1 MIKKL
6 TYCLLTFLLFV
17 ACDRSKNTSSL
28 YNEDNYK
35 DVVLGEDLIRIGMP
49 DKLDYLI
56 NNLVISDEMI
66 GLLATED
73 KTLFDKS
80 LLNAAENVKF
90 YTTTKNK
97 AVNMGVYGA
106 ELNYLIHFGQ
116 SQYSMKYMV
125 ASKQLADQI
134 GVAMAFDQQAVEEY
148 QTNAENRDSLISII
162 FGVYDNA
169 RRMLKNE
176 EQFMLSSL
184 VIVGSWIE
192 NMYLT
197 TEMFSRTK
205 STALKSKLVTNILE
219 QKVYME
225 KILEA
230 IKLLDE
236 GDNVFVTEIIK
247 DLQTIDSIYVDF
259 GDRLLSE
266 EDVKT
271 LNAAISQI
279 RNNVITVN

>member
-1 MIKKL
+1 M
-6 TYCLLTFLLFV
+6 LTFLLFV
-17 ACDRSKNTSSL
+17 ACDRSKDTSSL
-28 YNEDNYK
+28 YNEDDYK

-73 KTLFDKS
+73 KSLFDES
-80 LLNAAENVKF
+80 LLNASENVKF

-116 SQYSMKYMV
+116 TQYSMKYMV

-271 LNAAISQI
+271 LNEAISRV
-279 RNNVITVN
+279 RNNVVAVN

>member
-17 ACDRSKNTSSL
+17 ACDRSTNPSSS
-28 YNEDNYK
+28 YNENDYK
-35 DVVLGEDLIRIGMP
+35 DVVLGEDLLRIGMP

-66 GLLATED
+66 GLLARED

-80 LLNAAENVKF
+80 LLNATENVKF

-116 SQYSMKYMV
+116 TQYSMKYMV

-134 GVAMAFDQQAVEEY
+134 GVAMAFDQEAVEEY

-192 NMYLT
+192 NMYIT

-205 STALKSKLVTNILE
+205 STALKSKLVTSILE

-236 GDNVFVTEIIK
+236 GDNVFVTDIIN
-247 DLQTIDSIYVDF
+247 DLQSIDSIYVDF

-271 LNAAISQI
+271 LNTAIFKV
-279 RNNVITVN
+279 RNNVVAVN

>member
-17 ACDRSKNTSSL
+17 ACDRSKDTSSL
-28 YNEDNYK
+28 YNEDDYK

>member
-1 MIKKL
+1 
-6 TYCLLTFLLFV
+6 LTFLLFV
-17 ACDRSKNTSSL
+17 ACDRSKDTSSL

>member
-17 ACDRSKNTSSL
+17 ACDRSKDTSSL
-28 YNEDNYK
+28 YNEDDYK

-148 QTNAENRDSLISII
+148 QTNADNRDSLISII

-266 EDVKT
+266 ED
-271 LNAAISQI
+271 
-279 RNNVITVN
+279 R

>member
-6 TYCLLTFLLFV
+6 TYCLLLALFWV
-17 ACDRSKNTSSL
+17 SCDRNSNSSSL
-28 YNEDNYK
+28 YNEDEYK
-35 DVVLGEDLIRIGMP
+35 DVVLGEDLVRIGMP

-73 KTLFDKS
+73 KSLFDKS

-116 SQYSMKYMV
+116 TQYSMKYMV

-148 QTNAENRDSLISII
+148 QTNAENRDSLINII

-205 STALKSKLVTNILE
+205 STALKSKLVTSILE

-259 GDRLLSE
+259 GDKLLSE

-279 RNNVITVN
+279 RNNIITVN

>member
-17 ACDRSKNTSSL
+17 ACDRSKDTSSL
-28 YNEDNYK
+28 YNEDDYK

-148 QTNAENRDSLISII
+148 QTNADNRDSLISII

>member
-17 ACDRSKNTSSL
+17 ACDRSKDTSSL